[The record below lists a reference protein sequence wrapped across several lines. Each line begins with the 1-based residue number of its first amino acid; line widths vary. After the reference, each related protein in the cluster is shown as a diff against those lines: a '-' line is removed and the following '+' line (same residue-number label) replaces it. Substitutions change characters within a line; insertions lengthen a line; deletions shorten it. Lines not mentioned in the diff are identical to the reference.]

1 MNRIVPSKAM
11 LEKYLINLN
20 KSKVIVA
27 KMTDKIKKVLDEYN
41 KLIESEDFQENFK
54 AAVSPRTEIIKEQ
67 RRKILFNV
75 FNMPPLIVKK
85 SVHVTN
91 QEINLYL
98 LDCFKHKIKNEDE
111 IDIEIDFYNYSNL
124 YKMDNKSFNGIEI
137 SVLRYLD
144 GRVIV
149 DCKQCFKKINNLSN
163 INKCITEIEIMLE
176 SENVELDSSWL
187 LKINEI
193 CTSNVE

>member
-11 LEKYLINLN
+11 LKKYLINLN

-27 KMTDKIKKVLDEYN
+27 KMTDQIKKVLDEYN

-54 AAVSPRTEIIKEQ
+54 AAVSPRIEITKEQ
-67 RRKILFNV
+67 RRKFLNIFNV
-75 FNMPPLIVKK
+75 PPLTVKK
-85 SVHVTN
+85 TVHVTN
-91 QEINLYL
+91 PEINLYL
-98 LDCFKHKIKNEDE
+98 LDCFNHKIKNEDE
-111 IDIEIDFYNYSNL
+111 IDIDIDFYNHSNL
-124 YKMDNKSFNGIEI
+124 YKKDNKSFNGIEI
-137 SVLRYLD
+137 SVFRYLD

-176 SENVELDSSWL
+176 SENAELDSSWL

-193 CTSNVE
+193 CTSILE